1 MHSARRQIRLACDV
15 SATFRIGVLR
25 MPTFP
30 SVQLERLQKLSPG
43 DLRLLWVN
51 DWYEGPLEAV
61 VEHRGT
67 RCLMVLHHQD
77 VHSDN
82 PYKWVLFELTPEQ
95 LAEEQKWHGLYVEH
109 VGDHWCFHDGSVIAH
124 PAPVQPRDP
133 ERFHALYKERE
144 DLDLSANVALGWT
157 DEMPKR

>member
-1 MHSARRQIRLACDV
+1 
-15 SATFRIGVLR
+15 

-30 SVQLERLQKLSPG
+30 SVQLERLPKLSPT

-61 VEHRGT
+61 VELRGA

-77 VHSDN
+77 VAAEN
-82 PYKWVLFELTPEQ
+82 PYRWVIFELTPDQ
-95 LAEEQKWHGLYVEH
+95 LADEQKWHGLYVEH
-109 VGDHWCFHDGSVIAH
+109 VGDHWCFHDATVLPHA
-124 PAPVQPRDP
+124 APVQPRDP
-133 ERFHALYKERE
+133 ERFHALYKDRE
-144 DLDLSANVALGWT
+144 DLDLSSNVALGWT